1 MFITNRCAPL
11 ISSHYKQ
18 AHHKD
23 LDKTS
28 PLSILKER
36 KSVMGKYIWKLFSI
50 LLGINLTTG
59 PVKHFLYQ
67 KEVLSIMCII
77 FHIKCKAQNKAR
89 HMEEPRSCRQEKNY
103 DSLGLEHLQRFFF
116 LLVL

>member
-1 MFITNRCAPL
+1 
-11 ISSHYKQ
+11 
-18 AHHKD
+18 
-23 LDKTS
+23 
-28 PLSILKER
+28 
-36 KSVMGKYIWKLFSI
+36 MGKYIWKLFSI

-103 DSLGLEHLQRFFF
+103 ESLGLEHLQRFFF
-116 LLVL
+116 YLSFKGIQIYLKN